1 MHKVKFIN
9 KSQQVFFTSLRAKVD
24 GYFSQE
30 KVSKN
35 GDNSLILKA
44 LIMCTLYFVPYFIML
59 VVQPNAWYSVG
70 LLLLMGLGMAGIG
83 MGVMHDAVH
92 GTFSDKKWL
101 NTLAGSTL
109 YFCGGN
115 VYNWEVQHNT
125 LHHTYTNILHYDED
139 ITGKFLLRLNEGE
152 KRKTHHRFQHIYA
165 FFLYSLMTV
174 SFLWKDFKEIGVFNK
189 LSKSGIVKAFDW
201 KELTV
206 LYVSKIVYV
215 VFIFVIPMMVLDISA
230 WQWFAGF
237 LIMHSISGIILS
249 TVFQLAHV
257 VEGADQGQGDAEG
270 NMENAWAVH
279 QLKTTANFNGKSK
292 LLSWYIG
299 GLDFQIEHHLFPKI
313 SHIHYK
319 KISEFVAETAR
330 EFNLEYNDKKG
341 FFNALNSH
349 VLMLRKLGT
358 LDAI

>member
-9 KSQQVFFTSLRAKVD
+9 KSQQVFFTSLRSKVD
-24 GYFSQE
+24 GYFTDT
-30 KVSKN
+30 KLSKN
-35 GDNSLILKA
+35 GGTSLIVKA
-44 LIMCTLYFVPYFIML
+44 LIMCSLYFIPYAVLMF
-59 VVQPNAWYSVG
+59 VQPGAWASVG
-70 LLLLMGLGMAGIG
+70 LLVLMGLGMAGIG

-92 GTFSDKKWL
+92 GTFSDKNWL

-109 YFCGGN
+109 YLCGGN

-152 KRKTHHRFQHIYA
+152 KRKSHHRFQHIYA
-165 FFLYSLMTV
+165 FFLYSLMTI
-174 SFLWKDFKEIGVFNK
+174 SFLWKDFKEIVVFNK
-189 LSKSGIVKAFDW
+189 MAKSGIVKAFDF
-201 KELTV
+201 KKLST
-206 LYVSKIVYV
+206 LFISKIAYV
-215 VFIFVIPMMVLDISA
+215 VFICVIPLLVLDISG
-230 WQWFAGF
+230 WQWLAGF

-257 VEGADQGQGDAEG
+257 VEGADQGLADAEG

-279 QLKTTANFNGKSK
+279 QLKTTANFVGKSK

-341 FFNALNSH
+341 FFKALNSH
-349 VLMLRKLGT
+349 VFMLRKLGT
-358 LDAI
+358 LDVV